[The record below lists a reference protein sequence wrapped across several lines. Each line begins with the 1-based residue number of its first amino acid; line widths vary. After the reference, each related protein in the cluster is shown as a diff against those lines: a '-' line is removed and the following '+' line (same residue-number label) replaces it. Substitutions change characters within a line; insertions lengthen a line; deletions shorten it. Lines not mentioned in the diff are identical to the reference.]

1 MDIRIGNGYDTHPL
15 VDGETLILGGVNI
28 NHYKGTRGHSDGD
41 VLIHAIMDSL
51 LGAANLG
58 DIGKYFPSNSS
69 DYKNISSLALLE
81 KVNEMI
87 YKQSYSIMN
96 IDSTI
101 LLQKPM
107 LKEYM
112 LPMKTQIDKILL
124 IGIDKISIKA
134 TTNDKLGFIGQ
145 EKGISVISTAL
156 LKKNI

>member
-28 NHYKGTRGHSDGD
+28 DHYKGTKGHSDGD

-58 DIGKYFPSNSS
+58 DIGKYFPSNSI
-69 DYKNISSLALLE
+69 DYKNISSLVLLE
-81 KVNEMI
+81 KVNEML
-87 YKQSYSIMN
+87 YKQSYSILN

-101 LLQKPM
+101 LLQKPI
-107 LKEYM
+107 LKDYIS
-112 LPMKTQIDKILL
+112 LMKKQIDKILL

-134 TTNDKLGFIGQ
+134 TTNDKLGFIGH

-156 LKKNI
+156 LKKYI